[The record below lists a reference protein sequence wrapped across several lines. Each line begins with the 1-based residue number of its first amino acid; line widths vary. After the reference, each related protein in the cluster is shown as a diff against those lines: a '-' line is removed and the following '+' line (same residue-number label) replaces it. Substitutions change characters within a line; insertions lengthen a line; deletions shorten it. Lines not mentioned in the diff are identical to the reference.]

1 VHRDLRHTKKYRSVQ
16 CTYAGTEGLKTRKEN
31 TKKKPGGANAK
42 LEEDVE
48 EVDPWNFL
56 P

>member
-1 VHRDLRHTKKYRSVQ
+1 VNIYRSVQ
-16 CTYAGTEGLKTRKEN
+16 CTYASTEGLRTRKEN
-31 TKKKPGGANAK
+31 SEKRRGGANAK

-48 EVDPWNFL
+48 DVDPWNFL

>member
-1 VHRDLRHTKKYRSVQ
+1 VHWSLEHSKIYRSVQ
-16 CTYAGTEGLKTRKEN
+16 CTYASTEELRTRKEN
-31 TKKKPGGANAK
+31 TEKRPGGENAK